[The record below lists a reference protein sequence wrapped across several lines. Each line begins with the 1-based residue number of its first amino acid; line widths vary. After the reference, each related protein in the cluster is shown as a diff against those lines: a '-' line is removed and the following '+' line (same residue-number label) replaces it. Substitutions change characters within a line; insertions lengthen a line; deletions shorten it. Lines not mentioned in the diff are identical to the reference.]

1 MRIGPAMAGVWQG
14 GELMMWKSLRRRWVQ
29 LCRLLSWTRT
39 RPAYSLADL
48 VQRITP
54 ENRVKEIDFGP
65 PVGKELL

>member
-1 MRIGPAMAGVWQG
+1 
-14 GELMMWKSLRRRWVQ
+14 MMWKSLRRQWVQ